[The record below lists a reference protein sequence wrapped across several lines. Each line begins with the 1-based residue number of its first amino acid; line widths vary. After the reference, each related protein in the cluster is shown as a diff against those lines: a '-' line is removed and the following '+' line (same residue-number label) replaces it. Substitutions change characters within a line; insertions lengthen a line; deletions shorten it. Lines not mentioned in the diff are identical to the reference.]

1 MLKDRAHDILEA
13 AMRDFLR
20 TGFPITSERLFERFD
35 FGIRPAMI
43 RWELQDLA
51 DSGYFYQTRPSGG
64 RLPTNKAYR
73 FFVDELLLEE
83 PTAEDGARVLAKELE
98 RGRMKRFIEDVAS
111 YLAVLGVGYD
121 AHEDEVYES
130 GLRRLLDRLPLE
142 DKDELLDVMRDI
154 ELLPERLAKA
164 HDVARAGGAW
174 PRVFIGE
181 SPVTKSEH
189 LSVIAGEF
197 GSGDGRFLLMAIGP
211 KRMDYRKSLNL
222 FRELRSSFAEGE

>member
-1 MLKDRAHDILEA
+1 MLKDRSHDILEA

-35 FGIRPAMI
+35 FGIKPAMI

-73 FFVDELLLEE
+73 FFVDELLDEE
-83 PTAEDGARVLAKELE
+83 PGTDADTRALARELE
-98 RGRMKRFIEDVAS
+98 HGRMKRFIEDVAS
-111 YLAVLGVGYD
+111 YLSVFGVGYD
-121 AHEDEVYES
+121 AGEDEVYES
-130 GLRRLLDRLPLE
+130 GLRRLLDHLPVE
-142 DKDELLDVMRDI
+142 DKEGLLDVVRDI
-154 ELLPERLAKA
+154 ELLPERLARFRES
-164 HDVARAGGAW
+164 ARMGDAW

-197 GSGDGRFLLMAIGP
+197 GSGDERFLLMAIGP

-222 FRELRSSFAEGE
+222 FRELRASFEE